1 MSSRHARFPVLTK
14 EQAEK
19 LIATM
24 IRGKNQT
31 EAAHLRNLVAKMQTN
46 QTHLSL
52 LTLTLEE
59 IQALVAVANREDKAA
74 GHKETND
81 FCKMLAL
88 NLGCFS
94 SGHEVPIVYN
104 QIQKGKA
111 EASGSSISMT
121 VRRKTDGLFDNKGK
135 GKSSGRKK
143 FGDEATLPDISK
155 LEEIADEFEMAPSFQ
170 EFAKLVPAP
179 AAPSRASI
187 RTPHAKLH
195 NHQHANG
202 WAWPHAHA
210 SPKQASLL
218 PPPDRCAAAA
228 LRRRAR

>member
-19 LIATM
+19 LIAAM

-121 VRRKTDGLFDNKGK
+121 VRRKTDALFDNKGK

-155 LEEIADEFEMAPSFQ
+155 LEEIADEFETAPSFD
-170 EFAKLVPAP
+170 EFSELVPRRRPHPPRPPYAHLTRSFTTISMP
-179 AAPSRASI
+179 TAGPG
-187 RTPHAKLH
+187 RTPTRRQNKH
-195 NHQHANG
+195 
-202 WAWPHAHA
+202 PF
-210 SPKQASLL
+210 SPL
-218 PPPDRCAAAA
+218 PTDAQPR
-228 LRRRAR
+228 L